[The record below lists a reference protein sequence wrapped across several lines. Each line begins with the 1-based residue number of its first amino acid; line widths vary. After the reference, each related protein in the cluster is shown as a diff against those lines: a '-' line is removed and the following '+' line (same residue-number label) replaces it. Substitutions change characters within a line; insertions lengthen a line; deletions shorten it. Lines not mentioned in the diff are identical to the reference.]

1 MNRKNPRA
9 ERLGDMRLG
18 VMRLGD
24 MRLGVMNEART
35 FQRWGQQRTWETDL
49 LPADQR
55 GTILICTGLICTGL
69 ICTGLIHDAQ
79 PWEPII
85 MGLSSHVRASFM
97 TPSPRRPAAHL
108 YVTLEYQ

>member
-9 ERLGDMRLG
+9 E
-18 VMRLGD
+18 RLGD

-55 GTILICTGLICTGL
+55 GTIL

>member
-18 VMRLGD
+18 D
-24 MRLGVMNEART
+24 MQLGVMNEART

-55 GTILICTGLICTGL
+55 GTILICTC
-69 ICTGLIHDAQ
+69 LIHDAQ